1 MKAMKKIYVIFFT
14 LFFIACAFPMN
25 AQWSSGTAYTLP
37 KGRMEVG
44 LFQQIR
50 YGQTETREWSTH
62 PILDL
67 LIPNLTVKK
76 AWNTFADWNFTTR
89 HNMTYPT
96 PLLRIISRKGTD
108 GIISPEFDIPQMI
121 SLRNEVLLTRKF
133 KPSFLI
139 TGKAGLTLA
148 VTSDELDERTTI
160 DLPIIF
166 PRLGVYYDGYAV
178 NFGLD
183 VGGDLNPRFSYLT
196 DVDIFLLPG
205 ADEYFAFEHKSLII
219 WNKSKK
225 LQIMFGYKLVYGE
238 YPFGTQW
245 HLLPLFDIQWAR
257 EFKKKK

>member
-1 MKAMKKIYVIFFT
+1 MKKIYVIFFT
-14 LFFIACAFPMN
+14 FILASYTFPMN
-25 AQWSSGTAYTLP
+25 APWSTGTAYTLP
-37 KGRMEVG
+37 KGRIEVG

-50 YGQTETREWSTH
+50 YGQTETLEWSTH

-76 AWNTFADWNFTTR
+76 AWNTFMDWDFSTR
-89 HNMTYPT
+89 HNVTYPT
-96 PLLRIISRKGTD
+96 PLLRTISRKGTG
-108 GIISPEFDIPQMI
+108 GIISPEFNIPQMF

-133 KPSFLI
+133 SPSLLI
-139 TGKAGLTLA
+139 TGKAGITLA

-160 DLPIIF
+160 DLPLVF
-166 PRLGVYYDGYAV
+166 PRLGFYYDGYGV

-183 VGGDLNPRFSYLT
+183 VGGNLTSRFAYIT

-205 ADEYFAFEHKSLII
+205 ADKNFAFEHKSLII

-225 LQIMFGYKLVYGE
+225 FQIMFGYKLVFGE

-245 HLLPLFDIQWAR
+245 HLLPIFDIQWTR
-257 EFKKKK
+257 EFSREK